1 MAVGSGADAVARL
14 RRGCAGGR
22 LTGHLAAEA
31 ITAPTNF
38 DRALT
43 IYQALLL
50 PHFTDG
56 ETVAGATAKQGLQG
70 SGKSCGP
77 LVRRRKRVCT

>member
-1 MAVGSGADAVARL
+1 MAVGSRADGVARL
-14 RRGCAGGR
+14 RRGSAGGK

-38 DRALT
+38 DRAL
-43 IYQALLL
+43 IIDQAWLL

-56 ETVAGATAKQGLQG
+56 ETVAGATAKRGLQG
-70 SGKSCGP
+70 SVKSCGP
-77 LVRRRKRVCT
+77 LVRRKRVWT